1 MKKLFA
7 LLLALTMMLSVSMVS
22 AETLECDVV
31 VVGGGGAGM
40 SAALSAAENG
50 AKVILIEKQGYL
62 GGATM
67 MSGGIVPA
75 VGTKQQKEAGIE
87 DNLEWFVRD
96 IERPSNYAVREDLVY
111 TVAENAKTVIEWLE
125 GMGVK
130 WTVMNSLFYGQSNY
144 RMHLAEG
151 SGKGLSDCMIATL
164 ENNDNITLMLN
175 TPGTGLMTNDA
186 GEVIGVTAQG
196 ADGEMQILA
205 KNTILCT
212 SGFAANQEMVA
223 KYMPEMSVA
232 QPYYAPGATGE
243 GIQWGMELGAAV
255 ANMGAYQGHA
265 FYGVGY
271 GSTDQGIANNGGI
284 FINQNGVRFTNEYGG
299 YSELTPHVLHQP
311 GHYCYMVFNDAIA
324 AKSAKFE
331 KFKEAGIVFSGDTA
345 EELAAQ
351 LNIDSA
357 KFAQTITEYQASIV
371 RGEDEFNR
379 TKLPESFE
387 TPYYAIKITGDLR
400 HTQGG
405 LVTDIATH
413 VMKEDGTLI
422 PGLYAAG
429 GVMEGFSST
438 GGPGYMSGNGLLQAF
453 IFGKIA
459 GERAATEVRGEATVV
474 NYEFPVDELAV
485 AEEAALQTMGGADVK
500 FVDGEYN
507 GLGQGHGGDITVK
520 VVIADT
526 KIASIE
532 VVSQNET
539 PAIYASCEK
548 TMLDAI
554 TAANG
559 TAVDTVSGA
568 TESSVGIINAVNSA
582 LLVALNSHTGS
593 K

>member
-87 DNLEWFVRD
+87 DNLEWVVRD

-175 TPGTGLMTNDA
+175 TPGTGLMTNDV

-196 ADGEMQILA
+196 ADGAMQILA

-387 TPYYAIKITGDLR
+387 APYYAIKITGDLR

>member
-1 MKKLFA
+1 M
-7 LLLALTMMLSVSMVS
+7 
-22 AETLECDVV
+22 
-31 VVGGGGAGM
+31 
-40 SAALSAAENG
+40 
-50 AKVILIEKQGYL
+50 
-62 GGATM
+62 
-67 MSGGIVPA
+67 
-75 VGTKQQKEAGIE
+75 
-87 DNLEWFVRD
+87 
-96 IERPSNYAVREDLVY
+96 REDLVY

-151 SGKGLSDCMIATL
+151 SGKGLSGCMIATL

-387 TPYYAIKITGDLR
+387 APYYAIKITGDLR

-474 NYEFPVDELAV
+474 NYEFPVDGLAV

-500 FVDGEYN
+500 FMDGEYN

>member
-1 MKKLFA
+1 MHDISDRSIYRRL
-7 LLLALTMMLSVSMVS
+7 
-22 AETLECDVV
+22 
-31 VVGGGGAGM
+31 
-40 SAALSAAENG
+40 
-50 AKVILIEKQGYL
+50 
-62 GGATM
+62 
-67 MSGGIVPA
+67 
-75 VGTKQQKEAGIE
+75 QQDTE
-87 DNLEWFVRD
+87 
-96 IERPSNYAVREDLVY
+96 
-111 TVAENAKTVIEWLE
+111 
-125 GMGVK
+125 
-130 WTVMNSLFYGQSNY
+130 Q
-144 RMHLAEG
+144 
-151 SGKGLSDCMIATL
+151 KGRYS
-164 ENNDNITLMLN
+164 
-175 TPGTGLMTNDA
+175 
-186 GEVIGVTAQG
+186 
-196 ADGEMQILA
+196 
-205 KNTILCT
+205 
-212 SGFAANQEMVA
+212 
-223 KYMPEMSVA
+223 
-232 QPYYAPGATGE
+232 
-243 GIQWGMELGAAV
+243 
-255 ANMGAYQGHA
+255 
-265 FYGVGY
+265 
-271 GSTDQGIANNGGI
+271 
-284 FINQNGVRFTNEYGG
+284 YGG

-311 GHYCYMVFNDAIA
+311 GHYCYMVFNDVIA

-331 KFKEAGIVFSGDTA
+331 KFKEADIVFSGDTA

-387 TPYYAIKITGDLR
+387 APYYAIKITGDLR

-422 PGLYAAG
+422 PGLYAVG

-438 GGPGYMSGNGLLQAF
+438 GGSGYMSDNGLLQAF

-459 GERAATEVRGEATVV
+459 GERAATEVRGEATVA

-539 PAIYASCEK
+539 PAIYVSCEK

-559 TAVDTVSGA
+559 TTVDTVSGA

>member
-75 VGTKQQKEAGIE
+75 VGTKQQNEAGIE

-175 TPGTGLMTNDA
+175 TPGTGLMTNDV

-196 ADGEMQILA
+196 ADGAMQILA

-387 TPYYAIKITGDLR
+387 APYYAIKITGDLR

>member
-1 MKKLFA
+1 
-7 LLLALTMMLSVSMVS
+7 
-22 AETLECDVV
+22 
-31 VVGGGGAGM
+31 
-40 SAALSAAENG
+40 
-50 AKVILIEKQGYL
+50 
-62 GGATM
+62 
-67 MSGGIVPA
+67 
-75 VGTKQQKEAGIE
+75 
-87 DNLEWFVRD
+87 
-96 IERPSNYAVREDLVY
+96 
-111 TVAENAKTVIEWLE
+111 
-125 GMGVK
+125 
-130 WTVMNSLFYGQSNY
+130 
-144 RMHLAEG
+144 
-151 SGKGLSDCMIATL
+151 
-164 ENNDNITLMLN
+164 
-175 TPGTGLMTNDA
+175 
-186 GEVIGVTAQG
+186 
-196 ADGEMQILA
+196 MQ
-205 KNTILCT
+205 
-212 SGFAANQEMVA
+212 
-223 KYMPEMSVA
+223 
-232 QPYYAPGATGE
+232 
-243 GIQWGMELGAAV
+243 LGAAV
-255 ANMGAYQGHA
+255 ANMGAYSGHA

-271 GSTDQGIANNGGI
+271 GTTDQGIANNGGI
-284 FINQNGVRFTNEYGG
+284 FINQNGIRFTNEYGG

-324 AKSAKFE
+324 AKCAMFE
-331 KFKEAGIVFSGDTA
+331 KYKEAGIVFSGDTA

-357 KFAQTITEYQASIV
+357 RFAQTITEYQASIV

-387 TPYYAIKITGDLR
+387 APYYAIKITGDLR
-400 HTQGG
+400 QTQGG

-429 GVMEGFSST
+429 GIMEGFSST
-438 GGPGYMSGNGLLQAF
+438 GGPDYMSGNGLLQALAY
-453 IFGKIA
+453 GKIA
-459 GERAATEVRGEATVV
+459 GEHAATETRGEATVV

-520 VVIADT
+520 VVIADS

-548 TMLDAI
+548 AMLDAI

-582 LLVALNSHTGS
+582 LLEALNSQTGS

>member
-87 DNLEWFVRD
+87 ANLEWFVRD

-357 KFAQTITEYQASIV
+357 KFAQTIAEYQASIV

-387 TPYYAIKITGDLR
+387 APYYAIKITGDLR

>member
-1 MKKLFA
+1 
-7 LLLALTMMLSVSMVS
+7 MV
-22 AETLECDVV
+22 
-31 VVGGGGAGM
+31 
-40 SAALSAAENG
+40 
-50 AKVILIEKQGYL
+50 
-62 GGATM
+62 
-67 MSGGIVPA
+67 
-75 VGTKQQKEAGIE
+75 
-87 DNLEWFVRD
+87 
-96 IERPSNYAVREDLVY
+96 
-111 TVAENAKTVIEWLE
+111 KTFLYII
-125 GMGVK
+125 
-130 WTVMNSLFYGQSNY
+130 
-144 RMHLAEG
+144 HA
-151 SGKGLSDCMIATL
+151 
-164 ENNDNITLMLN
+164 
-175 TPGTGLMTNDA
+175 
-186 GEVIGVTAQG
+186 
-196 ADGEMQILA
+196 
-205 KNTILCT
+205 
-212 SGFAANQEMVA
+212 GFAANQEMVA

-371 RGEDEFNR
+371 RGDDEFNR

-387 TPYYAIKITGDLR
+387 APYYAIKITGDLR

>member
-1 MKKLFA
+1 MKKILA
-7 LLLALTMMLSVSMVS
+7 LLLVLMLLPVAGIAS
-22 AETLECDVV
+22 AENLECDVV
-31 VVGGGGAGM
+31 VVGGGGAGI
-40 SAALSAAENG
+40 SAAISAAENG
-50 AKVILIEKQGYL
+50 ANVILIEKQGYL

-75 VGTKQQKEAGIE
+75 VGTKQQAEAGIE

-96 IERPSNYAVREDLVY
+96 IERPSNYSVREDLVY
-111 TVAENAKTVIEWLE
+111 TVAEEAKTVVEWLE

-130 WTVMNSLFYGQSNY
+130 WSVMDSLFYGQSNY

-151 SGKGLSDCMIATL
+151 SGKGLTDRMIETL
-164 ENNDNITLMLN
+164 ESKGNITVMLN
-175 TPGTGLMTNDA
+175 TPGTGLITNEA
-186 GEVIGVTAQG
+186 GEVIGVNAKN
-196 ADGEMQILA
+196 ADGEFQIIA

-212 SGFAANQEMVA
+212 SGFAANKEMVA
-223 KYMPEMSVA
+223 KYMPEVASA

-243 GIQWGMELGAAV
+243 GILWGMELGAAV

-271 GSTDQGIANNGGI
+271 GSTDQAIANNGGI
-284 FINQNGVRFTNEYGG
+284 FVNQNGVRFTNEYGG

-311 GHYCYMVFNDAIA
+311 GHYCYMVFDDAIA
-324 AKSAKFE
+324 ATSSKFE
-331 KFKEAGIVFSGDTA
+331 KFQDAGIVFTANSA
-345 EELAAQ
+345 EELAEM
-351 LNIDSA
+351 LNIDPA
-357 KFAQTITEYQASIV
+357 KFAQTIAEYQASIV

-379 TKLPESFE
+379 TKLPKAFE
-387 TPYYAIKITGDLR
+387 APFHAIKITGDLR

-413 VMKEDGTLI
+413 VLKEDGTLI

-459 GERAATEVRGEATVV
+459 GERAATEVRGEAVVV
-474 NYEFPVDELAV
+474 NYDFPVDELAV
-485 AEEAALQTMGGADVK
+485 AEEAAIQTMGGADVK

-507 GLGQGHGGDITVK
+507 GLGQGHGGDLTVK

-532 VVSQNET
+532 VVAQNET
-539 PAIYASCEK
+539 PAIYASCEQA
-548 TMLDAI
+548 MLDAI
-554 TAANG
+554 VAANG
-559 TAVDTVSGA
+559 TAVDTVAGA
-568 TESSVGIINAVNSA
+568 TESSVAIIEAVNSA
-582 LLVALNSHTGS
+582 LLVALNSHAGS